1 MLSRLTIGRRM
12 TLLVTA
18 GAGAILI
25 AIVLFGAVRSRR
37 ILREELEAK
46 ARAIAE
52 ATANRIEGVQLSVE
66 STARGL
72 ALNLEEGPLPI
83 ERIIARLYA
92 TVGRNEE
99 VFGSAV
105 ALPPGAFGPS
115 SAGAAPYVYR
125 RGEGLAQADLS
136 KFGYGYQTW
145 DWYTLPKELGRPVWS
160 EPYYDE
166 GGGNILMATYS
177 VPLFGGPEKKEFLG
191 VVTCD
196 VSLQWLTKLLSD
208 LPLGEKGYAYLI
220 SKNGTLIAH
229 PAPGLIMNESLFSL
243 AEEHGDP
250 DLRALGRRMIRGERG
265 FLPYRDLFSRRPAYL
280 AFTPVRTS
288 GWSLGVVFPKDA
300 VDRTVQVQMAIQL
313 AMGLAGLG
321 LLFLVVLSIARTIT
335 GPLHRLAE
343 ATETLSSGDLDT
355 PLPPVRGEDEVAH
368 LARSFAA
375 MQRDLKAH
383 MGELKET
390 TAKKER
396 MEKELQIARSIQQSL
411 VPRTFPPYAGRED
424 FELFAVL
431 DPARQIGGDL
441 YDFLLLDED
450 HFCISIGDVS
460 GKGIPAALFMA
471 VSRTLLRRIVKET
484 PHDTAE
490 VLRRLNGELS
500 ADNQS
505 MMFVTLF
512 CTVVDLTTGKCRYT
526 NGGHCTP
533 YILRASGEVERL
545 PSVGG
550 LIVGVL
556 PEALYKSAEFQLEPG
571 DSIFFYTDGLT
582 EAKDPDDELY
592 EEDRLLG
599 DLQELR
605 GSKCREL
612 VHEMR
617 ERIVRFARGAEQSD
631 DITLMAFTYN
641 GPREKR

>member
-1 MLSRLTIGRRM
+1 MLHNLTIGRRM
-12 TLLVTA
+12 TLLVMA
-18 GAGAILI
+18 GAGAILV
-25 AIVLFGAVRSRR
+25 AIVSFSATNSRR
-37 ILREELEAK
+37 LLKAELEAK

-52 ATANRIEGVQLSVE
+52 ATASRIEGTQRSVE

-72 ALNLEEGPLPI
+72 AVNLEEDPRPV
-83 ERIIARLYA
+83 EQIIALLYR
-92 TVGRNEE
+92 TVGSSED

-105 ALPPGAFGPS
+105 ALPPGAFGP
-115 SAGAAPYVYR
+115 AHRGAAPYVYR
-125 RGEGLAQADLS
+125 TEAGLAQADLS
-136 KFGYGYQTW
+136 KYGYAYQTW

-166 GGGNILMATYS
+166 GGGNTLMATYS
-177 VPLFGGPEKKEFLG
+177 VPLFGGPQRDRFLG

-196 VSLQWLTKLLSD
+196 VSLQWLTRLLSD

-220 SKNGTLIAH
+220 SKNGTLITH
-229 PAPGLIMNESLFSL
+229 PTPGLIMNESLFSL
-243 AEEHGDP
+243 AEENRDP
-250 DLRALGRRMIRGERG
+250 ALRALGRRMIRGEQG
-265 FLPYRDLFSRRPAYL
+265 FLPYREIFSRQPAYL

-288 GWSLGVVFPKDA
+288 GWSLGVVFPKRA
-300 VDRTVQVQMAIQL
+300 VDRAVQVQMAVQIAL
-313 AMGLAGLG
+313 GVAGLG

-335 GPLHRLAE
+335 GPLKRLAE
-343 ATETLSSGDLDT
+343 ATQTLAKGDLDT
-355 PLPPVRGEDEVAH
+355 PLPRVGGEDEVAH
-368 LARSFAA
+368 LAQSFAA

-383 MGELKET
+383 VEELKET

-396 MEKELQIARSIQQSL
+396 MEKELQIAKSIQQSL

-424 FELFAVL
+424 FELYAVL

-484 PHDTAE
+484 PDDTAE
-490 VLRRLNGELS
+490 VVRRLNGELS
-500 ADNQS
+500 SENES

-512 CTVVDLTTGKCRYT
+512 CAVVDLSTGKCRYT
-526 NGGHCTP
+526 NGGHCP
-533 YILRASGEVERL
+533 PFILRNSGEVERI

-556 PEALYKSAEFQLEPG
+556 PEAAYKAAEFQLEPG
-571 DSIFFYTDGLT
+571 ESIFFYTDGLT

-592 EEDRLLG
+592 EEERLLM
-599 DLQELR
+599 DLRELR
-605 GSKCREL
+605 GLKCEEL
-612 VHEMR
+612 VREMR
-617 ERIVRFARGAEQSD
+617 DRIYRFARGAEQSD
-631 DITLMAFTYN
+631 DITLMAFTYM
-641 GPREKR
+641 GPRKK